1 MSAPATAR
9 PARPRTGRWPELG
22 LLVLAAAVTTGGF
35 ALVELSRGRLLPWQ
49 ALAWIG
55 AGFLVPYALAHLA
68 VRLFARFADPL
79 VLPVVALLN
88 GLGLVVVHRLDLTE
102 SAPAAHPPLPPGNA
116 PVQAVWTLLSLVA
129 FAVVLG
135 WIRDHRQLGHYAH
148 TAGAVGLFLLVLP
161 GLLPA
166 SISQVN
172 GAKLWLRIGPL
183 SIQPGEFAKILIIVF
198 AAGFL
203 IDKRELFTKAGR
215 QLFGRLDLPRAR
227 DLAPLLVAWGLSIGV
242 LALEKE
248 LGASLLY
255 FGIVLVMLYI
265 ATERAS
271 WLVLGLGFFTGGCV
285 VAFFAFPHVRSR
297 VEVWADPFAHARTS
311 GAQLIESLFGLA
323 DGGVFG
329 AGLGRGQPELV
340 PFANTDFIVSTVGE
354 ELGLVGLA
362 AVLVVYA
369 VLFGR
374 GVRAAL
380 TARDSF
386 GTLLAG
392 GLAFGLALQVF
403 IVVGGVTQ
411 LFPLT
416 GMTVPFLSYGG
427 SSLLSN
433 FVLVAL
439 LLRVSDA
446 ARRPA
451 PARPRDPQ
459 PPLAE
464 AHTEMVD
471 RVE

>member
-1 MSAPATAR
+1 MSMSGVLPDPQAYR
-9 PARPRTGRWPELG
+9 RTELR
-22 LLVLAAAVTTGGF
+22 LLVLVAAITTFALAAVDLSQQRPLDWTVV
-35 ALVELSRGRLLPWQ
+35 ALGVGY
-49 ALAWIG
+49 LA
-55 AGFLVPYALAHLA
+55 
-68 VRLFARFADPL
+68 LFAGGHAAIRRFADHGDPL
-79 VLPVVALLN
+79 LLPCAALLN
-88 GLGLVVVHRLDLTE
+88 GLGLVINHRLDVSNPSPQAHPLMPAG
-102 SAPAAHPPLPPGNA
+102 SAPAQ
-116 PVQAVWTLLSLVA
+116 VVWTAVA
-129 FAVVLG
+129 LGMFAAVL
-135 WIRDHRQLGHYAH
+135 RFVPDHRQLGRYTY
-148 TAGAVGLFLLVLP
+148 TAGLLGLFLLVLP
-161 GLLPA
+161 GLLPS

-215 QLFGRLDLPRAR
+215 QFLGMDLPRAR

-271 WLVLGLGFFTGGCV
+271 WLVLGLLFFSGGSV
-285 VAFFAFPHVRSR
+285 FAYFAFPHVRSR
-297 VEVWADPFAHARTS
+297 VEVWADPFAFAQTT
-311 GAQLIESLFGLA
+311 GAQLIDSLFGLA
-323 DGGVFG
+323 DGGVLG
-329 AGLGRGQPELV
+329 TGLGRGQPELV

-362 AVLVVYA
+362 AVLVLYA

-374 GVRAAL
+374 GMRAAM

-386 GTLLAG
+386 GTMLAG

-446 ARRPA
+446 SRRPR
-451 PARPRDPQ
+451 PALPREPQ
-459 PPLAE
+459 TPLAE